1 MKVSWIVPCWNGEK
15 YLETFLACV
24 AAQTWRP
31 LELIFVD
38 DGSTDSTAKVFSKMK
53 PVLEESG
60 ISVIFCSVP
69 HGGQAAAMNAGLL
82 RMTGDFLT
90 WSDADDFLLPHAVE
104 AKVRFLL
111 QNPNYGMVRHD
122 AWNYEDGILKSRVC
136 RPEHIGSED
145 IFPALFRETLYC
157 YAGCYMMRKELFFES
172 YPEGQIPVSREGQ
185 NLQMLLPPA
194 SRTRC
199 GWLDEALMIY
209 RIHNNSHAHHERSIP
224 EMVERAQG
232 FYKLRLQLLP
242 YCDCDQDY
250 YRKETEQ
257 IFEQFK
263 KNMLKQASYLY
274 KAKKIQEK

>member
-1 MKVSWIVPCWNGEK
+1 MVRNNGIV
-15 YLETFLACV
+15 L
-24 AAQTWRP
+24 
-31 LELIFVD
+31 
-38 DGSTDSTAKVFSKMK
+38 
-53 PVLEESG
+53 
-60 ISVIFCSVP
+60 
-69 HGGQAAAMNAGLL
+69 
-82 RMTGDFLT
+82 
-90 WSDADDFLLPHAVE
+90 DADKNIVLSESA
-104 AKVRFLL
+104 
-111 QNPNYGMVRHD
+111 
-122 AWNYEDGILKSRVC
+122 
-136 RPEHIGSED
+136 RPVDRESKD
-145 IFPALFRETLYC
+145 IFKDLFLDLTYC

-257 IFEQFK
+257 IFVSELEMRLRYSRYSQFTHPSK
-263 KNMLKQASYLY
+263 CNQVCRT
-274 KAKKIQEK
+274 